1 MMTIRMNHF
10 RGILCLLFMTVFVLN
25 VSAQKKVKGPKV
37 YTVIISKMKFT
48 PSELVVEKGSKVVW
62 INKEFYPHDVTDE
75 LKKTW
80 SSKPLNQDQ
89 SWSKIITKNESYFC
103 NLHKTMKG
111 KIIVK

>member
-1 MMTIRMNHF
+1 
-10 RGILCLLFMTVFVLN
+10 MTVFVLN

-80 SSKPLNQDQ
+80 SSKLLNQDQ

>member
-1 MMTIRMNHF
+1 MTIRMNHF
-10 RGILCLLFMTVFVLN
+10 RGILCLLFMAFFVLN
-25 VSAQKKVKGPKV
+25 VSAQKKVKEPKV

-75 LKKTW
+75 LKKAW